1 VAEPV
6 AATPDRAALG
16 ALGSARRYGEAVRAA
31 ARSLSAG
38 SATPLLDAQLL
49 LAAAC
54 GVSRSSVLAFPE
66 RELTVAAGERFA
78 AAVAR
83 RAQGEPLAYLV
94 GERDFFSLT
103 LRVAPAVLVPRSETE
118 HLVEEALARLPAP
131 APERGSRAAE
141 DGAPAAE
148 DGAPAAEDGAPAA
161 EDGAPAA
168 QHEAPARVL
177 DLGTGSGAIALAIK
191 RQRPDVDIV
200 GADVSPEALAVARAN
215 GERLGL
221 EVRWVVSDWFAGL
234 DGRRFDL
241 ILCNPPYVRSGD
253 PHFDG
258 ALRFEPRGALDG
270 GPDGLDAVRRVL
282 AGAPRHL
289 ESEGALL
296 LEHGYDQRQE
306 IAALAAAQRFEVTGG
321 GRDLAGLDRY
331 LVLRRAG

>member
-1 VAEPV
+1 MAEPV
-6 AATPDRAALG
+6 AATPDPAALG

-78 AAVAR
+78 AAVVR

-103 LRVAPAVLVPRSETE
+103 LRVAPAVLVPRPETE

-148 DGAPAAEDGAPAA
+148 DGVPAAEDGAPAA
-161 EDGAPAA
+161 ED
-168 QHEAPARVL
+168 EARSRVL

-191 RQRPDVDIV
+191 WQRPDVDIV

-289 ESEGALL
+289 APEGALL
-296 LEHGYDQRQE
+296 LEHGYDQRQA
-306 IAALAAAQRFEVTGG
+306 IAALAAGQRFEIAGG